1 MFIKPYKM
9 RLAVAVI
16 CMALSGASNVVVPWL
31 IKDVIDK
38 VLANKDIYTLNLIV
52 IGILILFLLRGFF
65 YFGQKYLMSFV
76 GQKIVND
83 IRETLYRHLQ
93 TLSLSYFDKHK
104 TGNIMSNLTNDV
116 TALQTA
122 IAGNLISFV
131 QEAVILVGSLGS
143 MLFLYWKLTLLTLVI
158 VPLVVFTINF
168 FGSRLRRAGHDVQG
182 KMADITSLLEEAIS
196 GIRIIRS
203 FNREDFEIRR
213 FMVQNDRNFWALM
226 TTTKL
231 TALLTPF
238 IQFFAAIAVTG
249 IIWYGGM
256 SVINGEMTAGALI
269 AFLIYAI
276 NLANPVRRISE
287 IYGDIQKSLAA
298 ADRVFE
304 TIDTEPDVKEKKDA
318 IVLPPVK
325 GEVEFDHVSFAY
337 DKDHPALTDFN
348 LKVAPGEVVALVGP
362 SGAGKS
368 TVANLLPRFYDVTGG
383 SLTIDGIDVRD
394 VTFSSL
400 RQQIGLVPQETM
412 LFNATVRENIL
423 YGRLD
428 ATDEEVVA
436 AAKAANAHEFIM
448 ELPGGYEALVGDR
461 GSSLSGGQRQRIA
474 IARALAVNPKLV
486 LLDEPVS
493 ALDVSIQAGVIN
505 LLEDLQNKLGV
516 AYLFVAHNLSVVRHI
531 SSRIAVMYLGRIVES
546 GTTRDVFVHPL
557 HPYTQALMSAVPVP
571 DPVVER
577 QRHRV
582 VLQGEL
588 PSPTERIV
596 GCPFASRCP
605 LRPTLS
611 AEQQK
616 LCDTQPPLLTVQQPG
631 HDVAC
636 HFAKVS

>member
-1 MFIKPYKM
+1 MKQYNSWQSYKRLLMFIKPYKM

-196 GIRIIRS
+196 GIHIIRS

-474 IARALAVNPKLV
+474 IARAILKNPRILI
-486 LLDEPVS
+486 LDEATS
-493 ALDVSIQAGVIN
+493 ALDTESEKIVQAALDRLMEGRTAVVI
-505 LLEDLQNKLGV
+505 
-516 AYLFVAHNLSVVRHI
+516 AHRLSTVRNADNIVVIDH
-531 SSRIAVMYLGRIVES
+531 GRIVEE
-546 GTTRDVFVHPL
+546 GTHEELLAKDGLYAHL
-557 HPYTQALMSAVPVP
+557 YAVQFN
-571 DPVVER
+571 DT
-577 QRHRV
+577 
-582 VLQGEL
+582 
-588 PSPTERIV
+588 TEDT
-596 GCPFASRCP
+596 AS
-605 LRPTLS
+605 
-611 AEQQK
+611 E
-616 LCDTQPPLLTVQQPG
+616 G
-631 HDVAC
+631 
-636 HFAKVS
+636 

>member
-9 RLAVAVI
+9 RLVVAVI
-16 CMALSGASNVVVPWL
+16 CMALSGASDVVVPWL

-52 IGILILFLLRGFF
+52 IGILVLF

-256 SVINGEMTAGALI
+256 SVIDGEMTAGALI

-304 TIDTEPDVKEKKDA
+304 TIDTEPDVKEKPDA

-325 GEVEFDHVSFAY
+325 GEVEFNHVSFAY

-423 YGRLD
+423 YGHLD

-436 AAKAANAHEFIM
+436 AAKAANAHDFIR

-474 IARALAVNPKLV
+474 IARAILKNPRILI
-486 LLDEPVS
+486 LDEATS
-493 ALDVSIQAGVIN
+493 ALDTESEKIVQAALDRLMEGRTAVVI
-505 LLEDLQNKLGV
+505 
-516 AYLFVAHNLSVVRHI
+516 AHRLSTVRNADNIVVIDH
-531 SSRIAVMYLGRIVES
+531 GRIVEE
-546 GTTRDVFVHPL
+546 GTHDELLAKDGLYAHL
-557 HPYTQALMSAVPVP
+557 YAVQFN
-571 DPVVER
+571 DT
-577 QRHRV
+577 
-582 VLQGEL
+582 
-588 PSPTERIV
+588 TEET
-596 GCPFASRCP
+596 AS
-605 LRPTLS
+605 
-611 AEQQK
+611 E
-616 LCDTQPPLLTVQQPG
+616 G
-631 HDVAC
+631 
-636 HFAKVS
+636 